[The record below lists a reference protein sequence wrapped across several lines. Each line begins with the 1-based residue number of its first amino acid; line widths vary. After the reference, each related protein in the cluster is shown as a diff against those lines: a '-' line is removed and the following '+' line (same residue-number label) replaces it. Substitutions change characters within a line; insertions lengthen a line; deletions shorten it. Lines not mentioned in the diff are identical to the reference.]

1 MADDLRVREY
11 IDFVMEHDT
20 MRPGRA
26 GAEQA
31 PSKRANRES
40 ERGAGVKGQRGPRSV
55 EREQLQCSRVELDTN
70 TQNCRLQTMTKA
82 PGRGFNYT

>member
-11 IDFVMEHDT
+11 IDFVMEHDA

-40 ERGAGVKGQRGPRSV
+40 EGGAGSKGNVVPGLWSV
-55 EREQLQCSRVELDTN
+55 NSSSAPAWN
-70 TQNCRLQTMTKA
+70 STQTHKTADFKR
-82 PGRGFNYT
+82 